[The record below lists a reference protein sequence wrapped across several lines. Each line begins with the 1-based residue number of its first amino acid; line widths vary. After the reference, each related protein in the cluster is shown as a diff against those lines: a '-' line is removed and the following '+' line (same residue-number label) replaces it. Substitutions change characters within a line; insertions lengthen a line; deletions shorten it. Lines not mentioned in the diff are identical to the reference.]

1 VPKTA
6 GGRPKPD
13 TRTVERLLE
22 LGWWDTAE
30 EVEAMLT
37 RLRTESRFAFGTAG
51 PAIEWLVHTL
61 GDKKHSSGRSLAA
74 QAVHAFPLILAYSTS
89 NLQRGWEVVTLP
101 HEAGGLALPEEAA
114 QRRVATSPQ
123 VLNYRKEHVL
133 KRAAFLESLGVHDG
147 RAAIARNFTFLGLTE
162 EKLQSC
168 ADWFQSQG
176 LDVKQMVSTQPQLL
190 MLTPDV
196 LSPKLGFLRDVV
208 GLSSDAV
215 LPAFLV
221 WSLEGRLRPRWFYAV
236 QRGIEQRYSFSTLA
250 GTSDATYVKMANGLG
265 RLKYA
270 TVGDVAALK
279 AYFAS
284 QAFLAYMAELERDT
298 LARLSAETR
307 ER

>member
-1 VPKTA
+1 
-6 GGRPKPD
+6 
-13 TRTVERLLE
+13 
-22 LGWWDTAE
+22 
-30 EVEAMLT
+30 MLT

-190 MLTPDV
+190 MLTPVV
-196 LSPKLGFLRDVV
+196 LLPKLGFLRDVV

-279 AYFAS
+279 AYFSS